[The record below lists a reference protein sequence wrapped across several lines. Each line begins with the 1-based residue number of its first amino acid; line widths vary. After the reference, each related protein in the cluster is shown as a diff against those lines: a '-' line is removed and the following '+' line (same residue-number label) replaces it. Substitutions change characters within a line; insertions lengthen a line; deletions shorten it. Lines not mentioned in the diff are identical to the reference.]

1 MWWDFTDRDLAL
13 AVFIFVAL
21 IALPSALVGAVIGW
35 LVSL

>member
-1 MWWDFTDRDLAL
+1 MLFDLTDRDLAL

-21 IALPSALVGAVIGW
+21 IALPSALIGAVIGW